1 MARGTKKGKL
11 ISLFKQEFN
20 SVVAIKNGDASDEQE
35 WFVFIN
41 NAAQLRFR
49 LIENYIIY
57 VTGIKPLGVISIDDI
72 CKTIVKLLSKQTRYT
87 ALIDTMENTS
97 KLCDICSSMDF
108 PCAANPVYSSIDYS
122 VYQRL
127 RDYYRADDKLCGYY
141 ILSIAEKPEEK
152 PEKLEKP
159 VTREFT
165 NDLDINH
172 TPLGASGKCRTG
184 CVEYTLSTY
193 ECNPKIIH
201 INDVVVDKSDP
212 DINYVSDCYGVYQG
226 LIGTLKAEIADTIVL
241 GPNIDPDFSKLF
253 RQQNNMS
260 IFELSTLPHE
270 IIAAYTSNK
279 SNPNTKWILLNRGN
293 I

>member
-108 PCAANPVYSSIDYS
+108 PCAANPVYSNIDYS

-141 ILSIAEKPEEK
+141 ILAIAEKPEEK

-172 TPLGASGKCRTG
+172 TPLGASGKCR
-184 CVEYTLSTY
+184 
-193 ECNPKIIH
+193 
-201 INDVVVDKSDP
+201 
-212 DINYVSDCYGVYQG
+212 VY
-226 LIGTLKAEIADTIVL
+226 AV
-241 GPNIDPDFSKLF
+241 NI
-253 RQQNNMS
+253 
-260 IFELSTLPHE
+260 
-270 IIAAYTSNK
+270 
-279 SNPNTKWILLNRGN
+279 
-293 I
+293 

>member
-11 ISLFKQEFN
+11 ISLFKHEFN
-20 SVVAIKNGDASDEQE
+20 SVIAIQNGDDDEQE

-97 KLCDICSSMDF
+97 KLCDICSQMDF
-108 PCAANPVYSSIDYS
+108 PCASNPIYSNIEYS

-127 RDYYRADDKLCGYY
+127 RDYYRADDAMCGYY
-141 ILSIAEKPEEK
+141 ILAIAEKPEEK
-152 PEKLEKP
+152 PEKSDDKK
-159 VTREFT
+159 FT
-165 NDLDINH
+165 DEVVVDRS
-172 TPLGASGKCRTG
+172 PLGNTGRCRIG
-184 CVEYTLSTY
+184 CVEYTMAACAS
-193 ECNPKIIH
+193 NPKIIH
-201 INDVVVDKSDP
+201 VDNVLIDRADP
-212 DINYVSDCYGVYQG
+212 DVKYVSDCYGVYQG
-226 LIGTLKAEIADTIVL
+226 FIDALKSEIADMIIL
-241 GPNIDPDFSKLF
+241 GPTVDSDFGKLF
-253 RQQNNMS
+253 RPQTNLS
-260 IFELSTLPHE
+260 IFALSALPQE
-270 IIAAYTSNK
+270 IISSYMDSK
-279 SNPNTKWILLNRGN
+279 SNPSARWFLLDRCN